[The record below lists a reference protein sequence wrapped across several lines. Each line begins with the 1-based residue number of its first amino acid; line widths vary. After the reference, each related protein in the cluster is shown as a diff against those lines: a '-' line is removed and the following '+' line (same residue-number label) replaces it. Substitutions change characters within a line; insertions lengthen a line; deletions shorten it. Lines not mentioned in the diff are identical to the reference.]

1 MRETLRGVVRTEA
14 GLPLPPRQQTAY
26 TAIQVL
32 RAEEIR
38 LYVTPQLLHI
48 LQRPAN
54 ISIAS
59 ALLPDLHLLTAG
71 RYLRRWAR
79 RLREEGVS
87 HEDALIVSSPP
98 LERGLGG
105 FLRVDQQTETFGT
118 DAVLTTDVAL
128 KVHYETNLDQL
139 TARFQRMTSQL
150 KAPYRNAC
158 LPTLLSPRNSL
169 TCSLPDFS

>member
-1 MRETLRGVVRTEA
+1 VRETLRGVVRTEV
-14 GLPLPPRQQTAY
+14 GLPLPPRQQSAY

-32 RAEEIR
+32 LAEEIR

-87 HEDALIVSSPP
+87 REDALIVSYASFGID
-98 LERGLGG
+98 EH
-105 FLRVDQQTETFGT
+105 TETFGT
-118 DAVLTTDVAL
+118 DVVLTTDVAL
-128 KVHYETNLDQL
+128 KVHYETNFDRL

-150 KAPYRNAC
+150 KAPYRNAR
-158 LPTLLSPRNSL
+158 LPTLLTPEEFIDL
-169 TCSLPDFS
+169 FLA